1 MSENPTF
8 WIKEVRI
15 TSSDIHNPRK
25 PSIITLI
32 PGVNIIH
39 GPSDTGKTYLARS
52 IRFVLAGGSTPFPRE
67 TGYDTVTITLETEH
81 GPATFKR
88 QIGFSQVEVRLPH
101 EYGIPSQGYPV
112 SVTEKTKG
120 QMTVSDILLR
130 LVGVKMGPRGERR
143 QIITNQYARKEDL
156 TWRHLHQVLQ
166 RAEGNITS
174 ETSIFGQNRTA
185 TLTAFDLIF
194 NDTHHEDT
202 RERRDPRE
210 EARRWEIL
218 QPEYSREL
226 EYLKDRI
233 EELEGQVPTAPQL
246 EDLTNARAT
255 IKEQIQQL
263 QADQKDLRSKLAT
276 QIHLIHEADSEL
288 DAQRFVSD
296 QNEQLAGVYLS
307 NIERLTAIAEAQ
319 EALSGIDIP
328 TECPTCGAP
337 VETDSD
343 AATAI
348 KQQAAAELE
357 TLITDLRS
365 LRSAQEALKEKI
377 DTSNNTRDKLA
388 QGAAAIESALAEF
401 LQPQLADLS
410 ARVSD
415 IEQTMRIAPELE
427 YLKRRQEYVEKRQ
440 GDIILLTQEP
450 DDEPFNPLAPF
461 GGYFEQAFSTYLRDI
476 LHECAYVGSEKAGLD
491 LDSFDI
497 KIGAKGK
504 ASHGKGYRAFFNFI
518 MLMALRRYLKDHAVY
533 KPGFVII
540 DTPTLGLEQNNS
552 DTELVSERAGG
563 SGRPKL
569 GLIRRLFDYALDHAG
584 DGQLIIINNTD
595 VTPLIDY
602 HANKANEIVFTGK
615 ESEGRAGLLEEPLN

>member
-1 MSENPTF
+1 MSESPTF

-15 TSSDIHNPRK
+15 TSSDIYDQRK
-25 PSIITLI
+25 PSVIDLI

-52 IRFVLAGGSTPFPRE
+52 IRFVLAGGATPFPRE
-67 TGYDTVTITLETEH
+67 TGYDTVTITVETEY

-88 QIGFSQVEVRLPH
+88 MIGYGLAEVRLPS
-101 EYGIPSQGYPV
+101 EYGIPSQTYPV

-120 QMTVSDILLR
+120 QLTVSDILLR
-130 LVGVKMGPRGERR
+130 LLGIKMSPKGERR

-166 RAEGNITS
+166 RTEGNITS
-174 ETSIFGQNRTA
+174 ETSIFGQDRTA

-202 RERRDPRE
+202 RERRDPRD

-218 QPEYSREL
+218 QPEYSTEL
-226 EYLKDRI
+226 AYLEDRI
-233 EELEGQVPTAPQL
+233 EQLEGELPTTVQVEA
-246 EDLTNARAT
+246 LTNAKAA
-255 IKEQIQQL
+255 IEDQIQHL
-263 QADQKDLRSKLAT
+263 QAAQKDLRNKLAD
-276 QIHLIHEADSEL
+276 QIHQIHEADKEL
-288 DAQRFVSD
+288 VAQRFVSE

-307 NIERLTAIAEAQ
+307 NIERLTALADAQ
-319 EALSGIDIP
+319 DALSGVELP
-328 TECPTCGAP
+328 TDCPTCGAP
-337 VETDSD
+337 VEADSD
-343 AATAI
+343 EAAVI

-365 LRSAQEALKEKI
+365 LRSAQEALDEKI
-377 DTSNNTRDKLA
+377 ATTSSVKEELA
-388 QGAAAIESALAEF
+388 QEAAVIESDLVSF
-401 LQPQLADLS
+401 LQPQLADLA
-410 ARVSD
+410 ARVRD
-415 IEQTMRIAPELE
+415 IEQTMRIVPELE
-427 YLKRRQEYVEKRQ
+427 YLKQRQEYVEKRQ
-440 GDIILLTQEP
+440 GEILMLTQEP

-461 GGYFEQAFSTYLRDI
+461 DGYFKQNFSVYLRDI
-476 LHECAYVGSEKAGLD
+476 LKECAYVGSEKAGLD
-491 LDSFDI
+491 LDFFDI
-497 KIGAKGK
+497 QIGVKGK
-504 ASHGKGYRAFFNFI
+504 GNHGKGYRAFFNFI

-540 DTPTLGLEQNNS
+540 DTPTLGLEQNSS

-569 GLIRRLFDYALDHAG
+569 GLIRRLFDYALDNAT

-602 HANKANEIVFTGK
+602 KANKANEIVFTGK
-615 ESEGRAGLLEEPLN
+615 KGEGRAGLLEEPEE